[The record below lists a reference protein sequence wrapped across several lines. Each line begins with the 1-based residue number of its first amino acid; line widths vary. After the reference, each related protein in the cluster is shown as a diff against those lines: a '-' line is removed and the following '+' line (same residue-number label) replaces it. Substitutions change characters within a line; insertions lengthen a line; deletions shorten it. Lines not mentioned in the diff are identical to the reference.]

1 MSEYILYGKKRLCYT
16 EVTDFTDF
24 QGIGRDPLYKRYDSV
39 YAVIEK
45 NIDSQYRDFLA
56 QPVYSEDDQILW
68 YVKEWNTTPCAFN
81 DLSEIEKA
89 RYSLIKEKTVS
100 EYEKVMKNLS
110 GEDRQILNGAI
121 KYLDEDFMF
130 CYDDKVVVV
139 AWGMTPDSHKHS
151 VKGAVIH
158 DLKIQNNHK
167 VKFIAGENGTFS
179 DVLAGVLRRP
189 DGYVLKYIDI
199 PAVIPKQGYEFNGWT
214 PDPLGVKVTKSLV
227 FTASYEKIPVVEDT
241 QEKREEV
248 LVSFL
253 AEEGGFLCG
262 TTEYKIEKGS
272 ILDNSQVPVVKPVKG
287 YEFAGWTPAV
297 SARINEDTVFKAM
310 FNHNSIECRFNA
322 GDYGIIEGQDRFSL
336 PYGTRFHNEDIP
348 VLKVKK
354 GYKFIGWDKSPAD
367 CLLDEDITFNAM
379 YEEVVPWYKKTW
391 MWLTGKGCFKWL
403 LWLLLAILLILLL
416 MWLLRTCSSD
426 IGRNKVEPVPKI
438 ETPSGEIIDDN
449 GAIKDIVRDDGGLSD
464 GIVVAPIVGND
475 GQNPPII
482 TNPGVPDIVGN
493 RLNIYFENADI
504 NLEQFV
510 SDLNLIYTEE
520 QCKVIGID
528 RHVPMIQILIPENL
542 RDMVRENLNQQLP
555 DYEFFVVDE
564 SIFTIVGSI
573 SSDTGIAG
581 WHLNAIDV
589 EAGWDITKGNPDV
602 VVAVVDDGIDANH
615 EMLKG
620 RIINPYNVFTQDNRL
635 STGQGHGTHVA
646 GLAVGS
652 DKLYDEGISGV
663 APKCKL
669 MPIQVFD
676 NGMCTFSSVISGIMY
691 AIHHEADVINVSIG
705 PNFRGLDIL
714 PLPDQDYIART
725 QFKNEERVWK
735 RIINV
740 ANEHN
745 AVIVFAAGNDNIL
758 ARIPPENRTDFTI
771 NVAAVDSGINGT
783 DFTNYGLGSNI
794 SAPGKGI
801 ISSVPV
807 NDYAIFDGTSM
818 AAPIVSG
825 TVALMKSCKPD
836 ISVAEV
842 LHILQA
848 TGKAVSDYVPPMVQ
862 VDDALIALT
871 TGVIPDIPSD
881 DAASPSDKEESTSG
895 DDTSITDDEILPSD
909 DDTSVSEDAVSS
921 PVTDYDAIRRLIEE
935 YKQKI
940 RELEKLLPENK

>member
-1 MSEYILYGKKRLCYT
+1 MTGHTLYGKKRLCYT
-16 EVTDFTDF
+16 EATDFTDF
-24 QGIGRDPLYKRYDSV
+24 QGLGRDPLYKRYDNV

-45 NIDSQYRDFLA
+45 HIEPQYRDFLA
-56 QPVYSEDDQILW
+56 QPIYSDEDRIIW
-68 YVKEWNTTPCAFN
+68 YVREWNEIPRPYN
-81 DLSEIEKA
+81 DLTEPEKTK
-89 RYSLIKEKTVS
+89 YSAIKERTIGV
-100 EYEKVMKNLS
+100 YEEVQKNLS
-110 GEDRQILNGAI
+110 GEDRRILAGAI

-130 CYDDKVVVV
+130 CYDDKIIVV
-139 AWGMTPDSHKHS
+139 AWGMCTDSHKHT

-158 DLKIQNNHK
+158 DLKIRNNHK
-167 VKFIAGENGTFS
+167 VKFVAGEYGTLS
-179 DVLAGVLRRP
+179 DILAGVLNRP
-189 DGYVLKYIDI
+189 DGSVLGHIDI
-199 PAVIPKQGYEFNGWT
+199 PVVIPKPGYTFKCWM
-214 PDPLGVKVTKSLV
+214 PDPLGIKVTGPLT
-227 FTASYEKIPVVEDT
+227 FTAMYEELPPAEEK
-241 QEKREEV
+241 QEREEV

-253 AEEGGFLCG
+253 SEKGGSLYG
-262 TTEYKIEKGS
+262 ETEYRIEKGS
-272 ILDNSQVPVVKPVKG
+272 YLESSQIPDIVPDAG
-287 YEFAGWTPAV
+287 YEFAGWTP
-297 SARINEDTVFKAM
+297 SLGIQISEDTVFKAI
-310 FNHNSIECRFNA
+310 FDPIQPTCEFNA
-322 GDYGIIEGQDRFSL
+322 GGE
-336 PYGTRFHNEDIP
+336 
-348 VLKVKK
+348 K
-354 GYKFIGWDKSPAD
+354 
-367 CLLDEDITFNAM
+367 
-379 YEEVVPWYKKTW
+379 EEPWYKKAW
-391 MWLTGKGCFKWL
+391 IFLMGNGCLKWL
-403 LWLLLAILLILLL
+403 LWLLFAILLILLL
-416 MWLLRTCSSD
+416 MWLLRTCRSD
-426 IGRNKVEPVPKI
+426 IDVTEVKPVPKI

-449 GAIKDIVRDDGGLSD
+449 GTVKDIVRDDGGLSD

-475 GQNPPII
+475 GKKPPII
-482 TNPGVPDIVGN
+482 TNPGAPDIVGN

-510 SDLNLIYTEE
+510 SDLNGIYTEE

-542 RDMVRENLNQQLP
+542 RDMVRENLNGQLP

-705 PNFRGLDIL
+705 PDFRGLDIL

-783 DFTNYGLGSNI
+783 DFTNYGFGSNI

-881 DAASPSDKEESTSG
+881 DAASPSDKEESTSD